1 VSSGLYGFGD
11 KIGDW
16 TQTVLVKFIRDL
28 FQNQPPD
35 FLPLLKAEEIQ
46 VTRKITLGESIVMIR
61 EPSFRKIG
69 GTGQPAF
76 ANSWVNFGS
85 NWADAA
91 FWRDPFGIVH
101 LRGLIKSGTVGSA
114 AFTLPPGFRPAV
126 SETFGTISNGAV
138 GRVDVLT
145 NGTVTPA
152 TPSNNT
158 YVSLSGIT
166 FRTT

>member
-1 VSSGLYGFGD
+1 MGAFAIGD
-11 KIGDW
+11 RIGDW

-46 VTRKITLGESIVMIR
+46 VTRTLRLGETITLLR

-69 GTGQPAF
+69 DTGQPGF
-76 ANSWVNFGS
+76 LNSWVNFDGG
-85 NWADAA
+85 WGPAA
-91 FWRDPFGIVH
+91 FWRDPLGIVH
-101 LRGLIKSGTVGSA
+101 LRGLIKSGTVGQP
-114 AFTLPPGFRPAV
+114 AFNLPPGFRPAV
-126 SETFGTISNGAV
+126 NETFSVLSNGAL

-145 NGTVTPA
+145 DGSVSPMS
-152 TPSNNT
+152 PSNNA

>member
-1 VSSGLYGFGD
+1 MGIFEVGD

-16 TQTVLVKFIRDL
+16 TQTILVKFIRDL

-46 VTRKITLGESIVMIR
+46 VTKKLTLGESLTLAR
-61 EPSFRKIG
+61 EPKFRNIG
-69 GTGQPAF
+69 DTGQPAF
-76 ANSWVNFGS
+76 ANSWVNYGS
-85 NWADAA
+85 GWQVAG
-91 FWRDPFGIVH
+91 FWRDPLGIVH

-114 AFTLPPGFRPAV
+114 AFTLPPGFRPPLA
-126 SETFGTISNGAV
+126 ETFAVLSNGAL
-138 GRVDVLT
+138 GRVDVASD
-145 NGTVTPA
+145 GTVTPM

-158 YVSLSGIT
+158 YVSLSGIQ